1 VRECRSVRSSVER
14 VPVAPVAAIVD
25 RLRAAYGVRPHR
37 VLAPLDEL
45 ILTVLSQNTS
55 DINCGRAYAAMRE
68 RYPRWQDVLAAPPAQ
83 LVAVLRPGGL
93 ANQKAPRIQAILAQL
108 ATSPAGLDLGWL
120 AGQEPEAAMAYLT
133 ALPGVGRKTA
143 SCVLLFSLGMPVM
156 PVDTH
161 IHRIALRLGLIGPR
175 VSADAAHP
183 LLTAITPPGRMLE
196 AHLLLIEHGRRTCKA
211 RRPRCDGC
219 VLLDLCPFGAAVA
232 GRSGD
237 GPPSPVAPA
246 WRPAGDGP

>member
-1 VRECRSVRSSVER
+1 M
-14 VPVAPVAAIVD
+14 
-25 RLRAAYGVRPHR
+25 RAAYGVRPHR

-93 ANQKAPRIQAILAQL
+93 ANQKAPRIQAILAKL
-108 ATSPAGLDLGWL
+108 AVTPDGLDLGWL

>member
-1 VRECRSVRSSVER
+1 VRSSVER

-219 VLLDLCPFGAAVA
+219 VLLDLCPFGATVVA

>member
-1 VRECRSVRSSVER
+1 M
-14 VPVAPVAAIVD
+14 
-25 RLRAAYGVRPHR
+25 RPHR

-55 DINCGRAYAAMRE
+55 DINCERAYAAMRE

-93 ANQKAPRIQAILAQL
+93 ANQKAPRIQAILGEL
-108 ATSPAGLDLGWL
+108 AASPAGLDLGWL
-120 AGQEPEAAMAYLT
+120 AELEPAAAMAFLT
-133 ALPGVGRKTA
+133 ALPGVGAKTA

-175 VSADAAHP
+175 VGAERSASAADGDHASRPNAGGAPAADRARPSHLQGAAAALRSLRAARP
-183 LLTAITPPGRMLE
+183 LPVRSGVPGQGDGSGRGSRPGY
-196 AHLLLIEHGRRTCKA
+196 AGTGSGRR
-211 RRPRCDGC
+211 RR
-219 VLLDLCPFGAAVA
+219 
-232 GRSGD
+232 GRQ
-237 GPPSPVAPA
+237 PVTAH
-246 WRPAGDGP
+246 R

>member
-1 VRECRSVRSSVER
+1 M
-14 VPVAPVAAIVD
+14 
-25 RLRAAYGVRPHR
+25 RPHR

-55 DINCGRAYAAMRE
+55 DINCERAYAAMRE
-68 RYPRWQDVLAAPPAQ
+68 RYPSWQDVLAAPPAQ

-120 AGQEPEAAMAYLT
+120 AEQEPEAAMAYLT

-175 VSADAAHP
+175 VSAERRASAADGHHAARPDAGGAPAADRARSSHLQGAAATLRRLRAARP
-183 LLTAITPPGRMLE
+183 LPLRRDRGR
-196 AHLLLIEHGRRTCKA
+196 GPVRRWPAVA
-211 RRPRCDGC
+211 RR
-219 VLLDLCPFGAAVA
+219 A
-232 GRSGD
+232 G
-237 GPPSPVAPA
+237 VAPS
-246 WRPAGDGP
+246 R

>member
-1 VRECRSVRSSVER
+1 VRSSVER

-183 LLTAITPPGRMLE
+183 LLTAMTPPGRMLE

-211 RRPRCDGC
+211 RRPRCGGC
-219 VLLDLCPFGAAVA
+219 GLLDLCPHGATVVA
-232 GRSGD
+232 GR
-237 GPPSPVAPA
+237 APRLA
-246 WRPAGDGP
+246 DRSAEQADAG

>member
-1 VRECRSVRSSVER
+1 
-14 VPVAPVAAIVD
+14 
-25 RLRAAYGVRPHR
+25 VRPHR
-37 VLAPLDEL
+37 ALPPLDEL

-55 DINCGRAYAAMRE
+55 DINCERAYAAMRE
-68 RYPRWQDVLAAPPAQ
+68 RYPRWHDVLEAPPAQ

-93 ANQKAPRIQAILAQL
+93 ANQKAPRIQAILAEL
-108 ATSPAGLDLGWL
+108 AASEAGLDLGWL
-120 AGQEPEAAMAYLT
+120 SGQEPEAAMAFLT
-133 ALPGVGRKTA
+133 ALPGVGAKTA

-183 LLTAITPPGRMLE
+183 LLTALTPPDRMLE

-211 RRPRCDGC
+211 RRPRCESC
-219 VLLDLCPFGAAVA
+219 VLLDLCPFGAAVVSGGVPRAALRSAEQADA
-232 GRSGD
+232 G
-237 GPPSPVAPA
+237 
-246 WRPAGDGP
+246 

>member
-1 VRECRSVRSSVER
+1 MRSSVER
-14 VPVAPVAAIVD
+14 VPVAPFVAILD
-25 RLRAAYGVRPHR
+25 RLRAAYSVRQHR
-37 VLAPLDEL
+37 LLAPLDEL

-55 DINCGRAYAAMRE
+55 DINCERAYAAMRE
-68 RYPRWQDVLAAPPAQ
+68 RYPRWQDVVAAPPAQ

-133 ALPGVGRKTA
+133 ALPGVGLKTA

-175 VSADAAHP
+175 ATADAAHP
-183 LLTAITPPGRMLE
+183 LLTAITPPDRMLE

-219 VLLDLCPFGAAVA
+219 VLLDVCRFGAAAVA

-237 GPPSPVAPA
+237 GPPAPVAPA

>member
-1 VRECRSVRSSVER
+1 M
-14 VPVAPVAAIVD
+14 ILD
-25 RLRAAYGVRPHR
+25 RLREAYGPRSLRWRP
-37 VLAPLDEL
+37 ALDEL

-55 DINCGRAYAAMRE
+55 DVNSERAYAAMRA
-68 RYPRWQDVLAAPPAQ
+68 RYPTWEAVLDAAPGG
-83 LVAVLRPGGL
+83 LVQVLRPGGL
-93 ANQKAPRIQAILAQL
+93 ANQKAPRIQAILAEL
-108 ATSPAGLDLGWL
+108 AASQHGLDLEWL
-120 AGQEPEAAMAYLT
+120 GSLEPDEAMRFLT
-133 ALPGVGRKTA
+133 ALPGVGAKTA
-143 SCVLLFSLGMPVM
+143 SCVLLFSLGVPVM

-161 IHRIALRLGLIGPR
+161 IHRIARRLELIGEKL
-175 VSADAAHP
+175 SADTAHAI
-183 LLTAITPPGRMLE
+183 LTAMTPPDRMLE

-219 VLLDLCPFGAAVA
+219 VLLDLCPFGATAVA

>member
-1 VRECRSVRSSVER
+1 VRSSAER
-14 VPVAPVAAIVD
+14 VPVAPFPAVLD

-55 DINCGRAYAAMRE
+55 DINCERAYAAMRE
-68 RYPRWQDVLAAPPAQ
+68 RYPRWQDVLGAPPAQ

-93 ANQKAPRIQAILAQL
+93 ANQKAPRIQAILAEL
-108 ATSPAGLDLGWL
+108 DETPAGLDLGWL
-120 AGQEPEAAMAYLT
+120 AELEPEAAMAFLM
-133 ALPGVGRKTA
+133 ALPGVGAKTA

-161 IHRIALRLGLIGPR
+161 IHRIALRLGLIGPG
-175 VSADAAHP
+175 VSAEAAHA
-183 LLTAITPPGRMLE
+183 LLTAITPPDRMLE

-219 VLLDLCPFGAAVA
+219 VLLGLCPFGAIVVPGRVPPLA
-232 GRSGD
+232 GRSAEQAD
-237 GPPSPVAPA
+237 
-246 WRPAGDGP
+246 AG

>member
-1 VRECRSVRSSVER
+1 
-14 VPVAPVAAIVD
+14 VAILD
-25 RLRAAYGVRPHR
+25 RLRAAYRVRPHR
-37 VLAPLDEL
+37 LLAPLDEL

-55 DINCGRAYAAMRE
+55 DINCERAYAAMRE

-93 ANQKAPRIQAILAQL
+93 ANHKAPRIQAILAQL

-133 ALPGVGRKTA
+133 ALPGVGPKTA

-175 VSADAAHP
+175 ATADAAHP
-183 LLTAITPPGRMLE
+183 LLTAITPPDRMLE

-219 VLLDLCPFGAAVA
+219 VLLDVCPFGAAAVA

-237 GPPSPVAPA
+237 GPPAPVAPA

>member
-1 VRECRSVRSSVER
+1 VRSSAER
-14 VPVAPVAAIVD
+14 VPLAPFPAILD

-55 DINCGRAYAAMRE
+55 DINCERAYAAMRG
-68 RYPRWQDVLAAPPAQ
+68 RYPRWQDVLGAPPAQ

-93 ANQKAPRIQAILAQL
+93 ANQKAPRIQAILAEL
-108 ATSPAGLDLGWL
+108 DETPAGLDLGWL
-120 AGQEPEAAMAYLT
+120 AELEPEAAMAFLT
-133 ALPGVGRKTA
+133 ALPGVGAKTA

-161 IHRIALRLGLIGPR
+161 VHRIALRLGLIGLR
-175 VSADAAHP
+175 VSAEAAHP
-183 LLTAITPPGRMLE
+183 LLTAITPSDRMLE

-219 VLLDLCPFGAAVA
+219 VLLDLCPFGATVVPGRVPRLA
-232 GRSGD
+232 GRSAEQAD
-237 GPPSPVAPA
+237 
-246 WRPAGDGP
+246 AG

>member
-1 VRECRSVRSSVER
+1 VRSHR
-14 VPVAPVAAIVD
+14 ALTPV
-25 RLRAAYGVRPHR
+25 
-37 VLAPLDEL
+37 DEL

-55 DINCGRAYAAMRE
+55 DINCERAYAAMRE
-68 RYPRWQDVLAAPPAQ
+68 RYPRWRDVLEAPPAQ

-93 ANQKAPRIQAILAQL
+93 ANQKAARIQAILAQL
-108 ATSPAGLDLGWL
+108 AASPAGLDLGWL
-120 AGQEPEAAMAYLT
+120 AGQEPEAAMAFLT

-183 LLTAITPPGRMLE
+183 LLTAMTPSDRMLE

-211 RRPRCDGC
+211 LRPRCDGC
-219 VLLDLCPFGAAVA
+219 VLLDLCPYGATVVSGRAPRLAERSAEQVDA
-232 GRSGD
+232 G
-237 GPPSPVAPA
+237 
-246 WRPAGDGP
+246 

>member
-1 VRECRSVRSSVER
+1 M
-14 VPVAPVAAIVD
+14 
-25 RLRAAYGVRPHR
+25 RPHR
-37 VLAPLDEL
+37 ALAPLNEL

-55 DINCGRAYAAMRE
+55 DINCERAYAAMRE
-68 RYPRWQDVLAAPPAQ
+68 RYPRWQDVLGAPPAQ

-108 ATSPAGLDLGWL
+108 SASPAGLDLGWL
-120 AGQEPEAAMAYLT
+120 AGQTPEAAMAFLT

-183 LLTAITPPGRMLE
+183 LLTAITPPDRMLE

-211 RRPRCDGC
+211 RRPRCHGC
-219 VLLDLCPFGAAVA
+219 VLLDVCPFGAAAVA

-237 GPPSPVAPA
+237 GPPSPVAA
-246 WRPAGDGP
+246 ARRPAGDGP